1 MSINIFDYW
10 SFDPNGFIRHLLVG
24 AVLSVLLL
32 KINYRFVAAIIFS
45 VALGKEFLDLLA
57 FRKFFSFADV
67 AFTVAPFLYFIFL
80 NKYTNQ

>member
-24 AVLSVLLL
+24 AALSVLLL

-45 VALGKEFLDLLA
+45 IAIGKEFLDLFVLD
-57 FRKFFSFADV
+57 KFFSFADV
-67 AFTVAPFLYFIFL
+67 AFTVAPFLYFIFI
-80 NKYTNQ
+80 NKYANK